1 MVCLKNGK
9 EVYVVRSRVS
19 KGRGLREGEL
29 RGTVRLYIV
38 LKVIVRRIKRIN
50 ALVDVDSLWKVIK
63 TDVVKIILRFLIF
76 NLSEWK

>member
-29 RGTVRLYIV
+29 RGRVRLYIV